1 MQILLIYFS
10 KVSIKSISFEAQVH
24 YGQFFE
30 SPFFPVIQRWFLLLF
45 ISVWLLLTHLDR
57 EDNELIKLLAHYWVP
72 FLHCELEFRRCPMLY
87 LCLLEQVTEKN
98 VKNSVPRIGPC
109 DIPSIVVLH
118 EMSVLSIFTFL
129 FLFFDD
135 NKMVIQ
141 NSCQIRERQI

>member
-98 VKNSVPRIGPC
+98 VKNSVLVIYHP
-109 DIPSIVVLH
+109 L
-118 EMSVLSIFTFL
+118 
-129 FLFFDD
+129 LFFM
-135 NKMVIQ
+135 KCLC
-141 NSCQIRERQI
+141 CQSLLFFFYFWMIIKW

>member
-1 MQILLIYFS
+1 MKL
-10 KVSIKSISFEAQVH
+10 KSIMASFSNH
-24 YGQFFE
+24 
-30 SPFFPVIQRWFLLLF
+30 PFFSRHPKMVFAFVYFCLIVTR
-45 ISVWLLLTHLDR
+45 D
-57 EDNELIKLLAHYWVP
+57 DNELIKPLAHYWVS
-72 FLHCELEFRRCPMLY
+72 FLHCELEFRRCPMLH

-129 FLFFDD
+129 FLFLDD